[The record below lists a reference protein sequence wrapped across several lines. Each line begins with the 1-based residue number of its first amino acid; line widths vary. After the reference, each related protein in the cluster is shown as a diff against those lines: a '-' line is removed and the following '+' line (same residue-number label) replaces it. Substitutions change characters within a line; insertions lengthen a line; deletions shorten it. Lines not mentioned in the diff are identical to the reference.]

1 MKDDELEVWRRQ
13 WHSQPAVPIELIRKV
28 ERQTLYLKLEWIS
41 MIVPVLMGIGMIVAA
56 VINPTVPFIFLA
68 VGTWLFIIL
77 GTIIQIQNDKGTW
90 APARE
95 TTAAYVDLSIRRC
108 RRKLYG
114 IRYGLVFSTLFTLFV
129 LVVNYQMLAG
139 YGAFRTFEDY
149 LAAAGAYL
157 FAAVVVAIV
166 MFLTTGKRKKTQ
178 AELDYL
184 LNLQRQLG
192 EDQNG

>member
-13 WHSQPAVPIELIRKV
+13 WQSQPAVPIELIRKV
-28 ERQTLYLKLEWIS
+28 ERQTVYLKLEWIS
-41 MIVPVLMGIGMIVAA
+41 MILPMLMGIGIIVAA
-56 VINPTVPFIFLA
+56 VINPTIPFIILA

-77 GTIIQIQNDKGTW
+77 GTIIQYQNDKGIW
-90 APARE
+90 APAKE

-108 RRKLYG
+108 RRKLYA
-114 IRYGLVFSTLFTLFV
+114 IRYGLVFSSLFTVFI
-129 LVVNYQMLAG
+129 LVVNYQVLASL
-139 YGAFRTFEDY
+139 GAFRTFEDY

>member
-1 MKDDELEVWRRQ
+1 MRDDELEVWRRQ

-28 ERQTLYLKLEWIS
+28 ERQTVYMKLEWIS
-41 MIVPVLMGIGMIVAA
+41 MILPMLVGIGTTVAA
-56 VINPTVPFIFLA
+56 VNNPTVPFIFLA

-108 RRKLYG
+108 RRKLYAH
-114 IRYGLVFSTLFTLFV
+114 RYGLVFSTLFTLFV

-139 YGAFRTFEDY
+139 YGAFRTFADY
-149 LAAAGAYL
+149 LIAAGAYL
-157 FAAVVVAIV
+157 FAAFVVAIV
-166 MFLTTGKRKKTQ
+166 MFLMTGRRKKTK

-184 LNLQRQLG
+184 LNLQRQMG

>member
-1 MKDDELEVWRRQ
+1 MRDDELEVWRRQ

-28 ERQTLYLKLEWIS
+28 ERQTVYMKLEWIS
-41 MIVPVLMGIGMIVAA
+41 MILPMLVGIGTTVAA
-56 VINPTVPFIFLA
+56 VNNPTVPFIFLA

-108 RRKLYG
+108 RRKLYAH
-114 IRYGLVFSTLFTLFV
+114 RYGLVFSTLFTLFV

-157 FAAVVVAIV
+157 FAAFVVAIV
-166 MFLTTGKRKKTQ
+166 MFLMTGRRKKTK

-184 LNLQRQLG
+184 LNLQRQMG